1 MPDCIC
7 LHCGQLRLG
16 GIKKSLYCR
25 KYQMAIKP
33 DHEGLPIQLDKCLAQ
48 MAEDRKKQ
56 EG

>member
-25 KYQMAIKP
+25 KYQMAIKL

-48 MAEDRKKQ
+48 MAENRKKQ